1 MKLIE
6 HFNEFSTEF
15 INLNQ
20 SRIDL
25 LETRV
30 NAISGVI
37 KGFDIYSDIIIR
49 AIPQGSWA
57 HRTII
62 RPARASGSFDA
73 DLVVFV
79 NPYEEWA
86 PGDYID
92 NLYDQF
98 KGHGTYADKVSRK
111 TRCVSIDYA
120 GEFSIDVVP
129 CIIRSSG
136 CETTKWIINHKTD
149 MEEQVNP
156 DGYIKWF
163 LRQNEYLGDNH
174 LIKTVRII
182 KYLRDFKLTFS
193 AKSILLTTL
202 IGGMVSERDIQS
214 DDFSD
219 FPTSLRT
226 LINRLNAYLQQHE
239 SMPNIVNPVLSSESF
254 TRHWDK
260 EKYENFRRCIS
271 RYAEWIEDAY
281 IEEDF
286 HKSVVKWRKVFGNGF
301 AKSVVLSRSE
311 ILTETHFEDVSHVVR
326 PPWNVFPGGKIK
338 IIASFHSSKEGD
350 LLGDYYS
357 DGPALDAGTWI
368 HFTARHSFVGGVAI
382 KWQVVNTGWAA
393 KSARCLRGGFDR
405 SGSEVWECSLYRGKH
420 WIECFAVDLKRNVA
434 LGRSGRFYVNI
445 S

>member
-271 RYAEWIEDAY
+271 RYAEWIE
-281 IEEDF
+281 
-286 HKSVVKWRKVFGNGF
+286 SVLNNPSHPLIP
-301 AKSVVLSRSE
+301 SV
-311 ILTETHFEDVSHVVR
+311 
-326 PPWNVFPGGKIK
+326 
-338 IIASFHSSKEGD
+338 
-350 LLGDYYS
+350 
-357 DGPALDAGTWI
+357 
-368 HFTARHSFVGGVAI
+368 
-382 KWQVVNTGWAA
+382 
-393 KSARCLRGGFDR
+393 
-405 SGSEVWECSLYRGKH
+405 
-420 WIECFAVDLKRNVA
+420 
-434 LGRSGRFYVNI
+434 
-445 S
+445 